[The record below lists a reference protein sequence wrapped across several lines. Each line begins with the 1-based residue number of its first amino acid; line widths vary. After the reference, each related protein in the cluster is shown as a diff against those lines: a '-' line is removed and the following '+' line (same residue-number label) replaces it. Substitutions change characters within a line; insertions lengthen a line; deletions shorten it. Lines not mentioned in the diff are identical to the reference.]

1 MIYSAFWLLSF
12 KLSYFCLIINTL
24 NETLYTLCHYVYVCL
39 ENNDIYINSNFFVLL
54 VYTYNVLNIHNSLF
68 EFITR
73 VLKLTRFG
81 NLAFEFLTYYI
92 LMDIHLSIYL
102 SDNRAQSLN
111 QLIYLKVDSPKETFI
126 LLNRFTVLRS

>member
-1 MIYSAFWLLSF
+1 MKHF
-12 KLSYFCLIINTL
+12 T
-24 NETLYTLCHYVYVCL
+24 HYV
-39 ENNDIYINSNFFVLL
+39 IMFMFVWRIMTSTSILISLFYSSKL

-111 QLIYLKVDSPKETFI
+111 Q
-126 LLNRFTVLRS
+126 